1 MIKEYKGFFYGN
13 NEEKEY
19 YEGGA
24 HFSYQQLV
32 MKLLQ
37 LQKDNKHE
45 EHTNNKHV
53 LHSDNQSKTKRY
65 IKCKK
70 LLLETCL
77 PLKVDTK
84 SKGIRLLQKEEISHK
99 DNINDDKNNI
109 NHKKSNSFTKG
120 ILSSRNHQHNNNN
133 NNILQHHHTQQLK
146 QQMQPLKLTLT
157 LSKQKSSLNQN
168 KSHIQNTYNNNSNEH
183 VLPKLNL
190 KYPQQSEGNVNA
202 NNKSENHLNLN
213 LFNKGNHTS
222 RNRNVL
228 NHHNHN
234 NTKNGPIN
242 SLKFFSIDDKQF
254 KNAMKGYNSNVPIT
268 ERKRSSNKKS
278 NPKEMYKLNLK
289 EYKTYHNK
297 YFS

>member
-13 NEEKEY
+13 NEEKDY

-37 LQKDNKHE
+37 LQKESQHE
-45 EHTNNKHV
+45 DEHNNNKNA
-53 LHSDNQSKTKRY
+53 LRSDNHSKTKRY

-70 LLLETCL
+70 LLLETCV

-84 SKGIRLLQKEEISHK
+84 SKGIRLLQKEEVSRKENKNEEKSNIS
-99 DNINDDKNNI
+99 
-109 NHKKSNSFTKG
+109 HKKSNSFTKG
-120 ILSSRNHQHNNNN
+120 ILSSRNHQHNNN
-133 NNILQHHHTQQLK
+133 IIQHHHTQQLK
-146 QQMQPLKLTLT
+146 QQMQPLKLTL
-157 LSKQKSSLNQN
+157 SKQKSNLNQN
-168 KSHIQNTYNNNSNEH
+168 KSHIQNTHSNEH

-213 LFNKGNHTS
+213 LFNKGNRTS

-228 NHHNHN
+228 NHHHN
-234 NTKNGPIN
+234 TRNGPIN

-268 ERKRSSNKKS
+268 ERKRSSHKKN

-289 EYKTYHNK
+289 EYKTYHNQ